1 MGLLKM
7 SEKYSAVR
15 LEAACQKAL
24 QYTDSP
30 SYKSIRNILVTWK
43 EQPVAPEKDVNPT
56 HNEHALT
63 RGAEYYGRKG
73 K

>member
-7 SEKYSAVR
+7 SEKYSSVR

-24 QYTDSP
+24 LYTSSP
-30 SYKSIRNILVTWK
+30 SYKSIRNILAAWK
-43 EQPVAPEKDVNPT
+43 EQPDSIAANPETT

-63 RGAEYYGRKG
+63 RGAEYYGRKT